1 VPRRGGNLHR
11 SFAVKNLLSYLV
23 IPIAFVLGFFGV
35 AAAQSTAGGS
45 EGSLVDLARPVLE
58 AVVSGKPGL
67 ATALALI
74 LAAALARRY
83 LAPRVAFFASD
94 AGASVL
100 VLLSA
105 FGAAMAAA
113 ITGGA
118 SWSPELAWKALA
130 IAVPAAGGFSLIKP
144 IVKAVE
150 ARYPWAAK
158 VTRLVSWVFD
168 KPAVAPRATVRD
180 HRTP

>member
-1 VPRRGGNLHR
+1 M
-11 SFAVKNLLSYLV
+11 KNLLSYLV
-23 IPIAFVLGFFGV
+23 IPIAFLLSFFGV

-45 EGSLVDLARPVLE
+45 ESSLLELARPVLE

-118 SWSPELAWKALA
+118 QWSPALTWKALA
-130 IAVPAAGGFSLIKP
+130 IAVPAAGGFSLAKP
-144 IVKAVE
+144 VIRAIE

-158 VTRLVSWVFD
+158 ATRLVSWVFD
-168 KPAVAPRATVRD
+168 KPPTVAADRPRVRD
-180 HRTP
+180 HRAP